1 MPKIVDHNQ
10 KRLEIF
16 DASFDV
22 FAKQGYA
29 ALSMRQLAK
38 SLGVTTGTLYHYF
51 PSKTSLF
58 YSLFHRLQEEDLLA
72 ASNEFSEASQPRER
86 AKALGSYLRSRGPRL
101 TKALQ
106 IALEYQRVQPQER
119 SQEFLEQTILAY
131 QGALKENLKL
141 QNKESSELLLS
152 LIFGMLIHAS
162 LAPQASSL
170 DSQLSIIEG
179 IYLTLLPENKP

>member
-1 MPKIVDHNQ
+1 MPKIVNHNQ
-10 KRLEIF
+10 KRLEIL

-51 PSKTSLF
+51 PSKPSLF

-72 ASNEFSEASQPRER
+72 ASQEFSEVSQPVER
-86 AKALGSYLRSRGPRL
+86 AKAMGAYIRNRSPRL

-106 IALEYQRVQPQER
+106 IALEYQRVQPEEGA
-119 SQEFLEQTILAY
+119 QEFLDLTIRGY
-131 QGALKENLKL
+131 QDALKENLKL
-141 QNKESSELLLS
+141 PNKESAELLLS
-152 LIFGMLIHAS
+152 LILGMLIHSS
-162 LAPQASSL
+162 LAPQASNL
-170 DSQLSIIEG
+170 ESQLSIIEG
-179 IYLTLLPENKP
+179 IYLSLLAEHKP